1 MTRHL
6 PNPQLAQLFLIAAAL
21 ALAGCEQAPPVDR
34 VRVSG
39 QVEATEVQVASQV
52 GGRLTELVVAEG
64 TRVDAGSVLARLDT
78 ADAALALAR
87 AHAERDQADAQLRLL
102 RAGPRV
108 EDVRQAEAQVAA
120 ARSEQ
125 SAVAAELTAAQL
137 DVDRFE
143 NLLASNSGSRKQ
155 RDDAVGRRDVSRE
168 RVQVARDRVA
178 AAVET
183 LARVKAGARREEIA
197 GAEARVA
204 ATDVQIRILD
214 KAIADAT
221 VTAPISGIITEV
233 VVDVGELVPPRG
245 PLVVLTDLD
254 RAWANVYVDEPTIPR
269 LKLGQDATIYTDAGG
284 AGIAGH
290 ITFISPKA
298 EFTPR
303 NVQTAQD
310 RSQLVYRIKV
320 GVDNKG
326 GTLKSGMP
334 IEAVLPFQP

>member
-6 PNPQLAQLFLIAAAL
+6 PNPHLEQIFL
-21 ALAGCEQAPPVDR
+21 ALATVALANCTPAAPADR

-39 QVEATEVQVASQV
+39 QVEATEVHVAAQV
-52 GGRLTELVVAEG
+52 GGRLTELAVAEG
-64 TRVDAGSVLARLDT
+64 TRVDAGSFVARLDT
-78 ADAALALAR
+78 GDAELAIAR
-87 AHAERDQADAQLRLL
+87 ARAERDQADAQLRLL
-102 RAGPRV
+102 RAGPRI
-108 EDVRQAEAQVAA
+108 EDIRQSEAQVAA

-125 SAVAAELTAAQL
+125 SALLAELTAAQL

-143 NLLASNSGSRKQ
+143 ALLASNSGSRKQ
-155 RDDAVGRRDVSRE
+155 RDDAVGRRDVVRE
-168 RVQVARDRVA
+168 RVQVARDRVTVA
-178 AAVET
+178 AET
-183 LARVKAGARREEIA
+183 LARIRAGSRKEEIA
-197 GAEARVA
+197 AAEARVA
-204 ATDVQIRILD
+204 AMDVQIRMFD
-214 KAIADAT
+214 KAVTDAT
-221 VTAPISGIITEV
+221 VTAPISGTVTDV
-233 VVDVGELVPPRG
+233 VVEVGELVPPRG

-269 LKLGQDATIYTDAGG
+269 LRLGQDATLYTDAGG
-284 AGIAGH
+284 GGIVGR

-310 RSQLVYRIKV
+310 RSQLVYRIKI
-320 GVDNKG
+320 GVDNRA

>member
-6 PNPQLAQLFLIAAAL
+6 SNPQLAQIFLIAATL
-21 ALAGCEQAPPVDR
+21 ALAGCTPAAPAAR

-39 QVEATEVQVASQV
+39 QVEATEVQVAAQV
-52 GGRLTELVVAEG
+52 GGRLTDLAVTEG
-64 TRVDAGSVLARLDT
+64 TRVEAGSLVGRLDT
-78 ADAALALAR
+78 ADAELALAR
-87 AHAERDQADAQLRLL
+87 ARAERDQADAQLRLL

-125 SAVAAELTAAQL
+125 GAVLAELTAAQV

-143 NLLASNSGSRKQ
+143 TLLASNSGSRKQ
-155 RDDAVGRRDVSRE
+155 RDDAVGRRDVVRE
-168 RVQVARDRVA
+168 RVQVARDRVTA
-178 AAVET
+178 AAET
-183 LARVKAGARREEIA
+183 LARVKAGSRREEVA
-197 GAEARVA
+197 AAEARVA
-204 ATDVQIRILD
+204 AMDVQIRILD
-214 KAIADAT
+214 KAITDAT
-221 VTAPISGIITEV
+221 VTAPISGV
-233 VVDVGELVPPRG
+233 VTDVVADVGELVPPRG

-254 RAWANVYVDEPTIPR
+254 RAWANVYVDEPTVPR

-284 AGIAGH
+284 SGITGR

-310 RSQLVYRIKV
+310 RSQLVYRIKI
-320 GVDNKG
+320 GVDNRA

-334 IEAVLPFQP
+334 IEADLPFQP